1 MRKLLLIS
9 IFLFLAIHLQAQVD
23 RNAGALHIQQFT
35 GTAALI
41 IKNDKLKV
49 QKENQVDSFTLK
61 KNGESYELVNPQD
74 IDKIYTILNVDP
86 AQLETALK
94 DQAGPSLIAK
104 LLAVTAKMKDQKL
117 LLQTAA
123 NGAGDT
129 TPVEEGAQ
137 PATEVPQEDGT
148 GNNWLIALFAG
159 IGALVVGIIIGRAT
173 KPVKIK
179 EPAFQPEPVRESS
192 VESVQPVNN
201 KLVEQLKQELAATK
215 EKSNLITE
223 KTQKLIDGD
232 NTYYTSVFEK
242 IILPLQTALDNG
254 NESEVA
260 KYAHLAMVHF
270 SSITRVKIRKKQNYD
285 DANIQLITG
294 NASLTQSF
302 PVIDHQTPIDKI
314 PANLRVLIDLLQK
327 NGVKGL
333 DDTIIKGYKLKDL

>member
-9 IFLFLAIHLQAQVD
+9 IFLFLASHLQAQVD
-23 RNAGALHIQQFT
+23 RNAGTLNMQQFT
-35 GTAALI
+35 GTAAII

-49 QKENQVDSFTLK
+49 QKEDLVDSFTLK
-61 KNGESYELVNPQD
+61 KNGENYELATPQD
-74 IDKIYTILNVDP
+74 QDKIYTILNVDP

-117 LLQTAA
+117 LLQAAA

-137 PATEVPQEDGT
+137 PATEIPQDEAT

-159 IGALVVGIIIGRAT
+159 IGALIVGIIIGRAT

-179 EPAFQPEPVRESS
+179 EPAFQPEPVRESNI
-192 VESVQPVNN
+192 ESVQPVNN
-201 KLVEQLKQELAATK
+201 KLVEQLKQELAATR

-254 NESEVA
+254 NETEVA

-294 NASLTQSF
+294 NASLTQGF

-314 PANLRVLIDLLQK
+314 PANLRVLIHLLQK

>member
-1 MRKLLLIS
+1 MRRLILIS
-9 IFLFLAIHLQAQVD
+9 TFLLFAMNLLAQVD
-23 RNAGALHIQQFT
+23 PNAGALHIPQFA
-35 GTAALI
+35 GTAAII
-41 IKNDKLKV
+41 IKNDKLRV
-49 QKENQVDSFTLK
+49 QKEDRVDSFSIK
-61 KNGESYELVNPQD
+61 KNGNNYELVNPQD
-74 IDKIYTILNVDP
+74 MDKIYAMLQVTP

-94 DQAGPSLIAK
+94 DQAGPTLIVK
-104 LLAVTAKMKDQKL
+104 LLDVTAKMKDQKL
-117 LLQTAA
+117 LLQAVT

-137 PATEVPQEDGT
+137 PATEVTKEE

-159 IGALVVGIIIGRAT
+159 IGALIVGIIIGRAT
-173 KPVKIK
+173 KPAKIK
-179 EPAFQPEPVRESS
+179 EPAFQPEPVRETTI
-192 VESVQPVNN
+192 ESVQPVNN

-232 NTYYTSVFEK
+232 NAYYNAVFEK
-242 IILPLQTALDNG
+242 LILPLQTALDNG
-254 NESEVA
+254 NEADVA

-294 NASLTQSF
+294 NTSLTQGF

-314 PANLRVLIDLLQK
+314 PANLRVLINLLQR
-327 NGVKGL
+327 NGVRGL

>member
-1 MRKLLLIS
+1 MRRLILISTFLLL
-9 IFLFLAIHLQAQVD
+9 AINLLAQVD
-23 RNAGALHIQQFT
+23 TDAGTLHIQQFT
-35 GTAALI
+35 GTAAII
-41 IKNDKLKV
+41 IKNDKLRV
-49 QKENQVDSFTLK
+49 QKDDQVDSFTIK
-61 KNGESYELVNPQD
+61 KNGEHYELVNPQD
-74 IDKIYTILNVDP
+74 MDKIYAMLNVTP

-94 DQAGPSLIAK
+94 NQPGTSLMVK
-104 LLAVTAKMKDQKL
+104 LLEITAKGKDQKL
-117 LLQTAA
+117 LLQPAA

-137 PATEVPQEDGT
+137 PATEVAKEE

-159 IGALVVGIIIGRAT
+159 IGALIVGIIIGRAT

-179 EPAFQPEPVRESS
+179 EPVFRSEPARESS
-192 VESVQPVNN
+192 IESVQPVNN

-232 NTYYTSVFEK
+232 NTYYSAVFEK
-242 IILPLQTALDNG
+242 LILPLQTALDNG
-254 NESEVA
+254 NEADVA

-294 NASLTQSF
+294 NTSLTQGF
-302 PVIDHQTPIDKI
+302 PVIDSQTPIDKI
-314 PANLRVLIDLLQK
+314 PSNLRVLITLLQK
-327 NGVKGL
+327 NGVSGL
-333 DDTIIKGYKLKDL
+333 DDTIIKGYKLKNL